1 MSRTYCCSCQ
11 LPQAACLCAYVRP
24 QPCPMPVIIYQHPL
38 EAKHAKST
46 VPLLRLSVPDIR
58 VEVAET
64 LTPPPT
70 LADGDWWLLY
80 PDAAA
85 LDIDTQQHSLLAVK
99 RSASELAAD
108 KLSAAKLSTG
118 MQTETMPLTAMQTNN
133 RQIGGLI
140 VLDGTWRKTRL
151 LLHLNPWLKA
161 LPTLSFSQAPASA
174 YAIRKGPGGQ
184 ALSTLESVCHVLHKL
199 HPEFSPAPLLAL
211 LQVRVGQFQ
220 AHKGSAPQTGAK

>member
-64 LTPPPT
+64 LTPPPS
-70 LADGDWWLLY
+70 LANGDWWLLY

-85 LDIDTQQHSLLAVK
+85 LDIDTLQHSLSAVK
-99 RSASELAAD
+99 RSASERAAD
-108 KLSAAKLSTG
+108 NLSAAKLSTAT
-118 MQTETMPLTAMQTNN
+118 QTKNK
-133 RQIGGLI
+133 QIGGLI

-161 LPTLSFSQAPASA
+161 LPTLSFSEAPAST

-184 ALSTLESVCHVLHKL
+184 ALSTLESVCHVLQKL
-199 HPEFSPAPLLAL
+199 HPEFLPAPLLAL
-211 LQVRVGQFQ
+211 LAARVGQFQ
-220 AHKGSAPQTGAK
+220 AHKGSAPQIGTK